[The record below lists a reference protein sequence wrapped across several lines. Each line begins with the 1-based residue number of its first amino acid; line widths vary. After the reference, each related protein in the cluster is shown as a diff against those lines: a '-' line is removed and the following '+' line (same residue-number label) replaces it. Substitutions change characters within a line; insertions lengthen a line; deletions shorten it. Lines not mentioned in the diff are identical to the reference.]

1 MTEKNSLSSPEKNEK
16 KGFWSGIIK
25 TKNHTDNDADSLKTE
40 EKLTAEN
47 KNTNTSEDET
57 LKSTNQPH
65 KFGFPGKPFD
75 RNNPIRFGFLAASGA
90 LIAFIVYTQLGKLTE
105 TLIWIVTAAFISLGL
120 EPIVQKLMSKGLK
133 RGLSLGIVLFS
144 LLIVFGVFFSILVPT
159 IINQITQLVEH
170 MPTYVQS
177 MLNSSWFHD
186 LDHRFS
192 IRQNIENNAEKLI
205 NEFTSSAGSL
215 AGTLVGAGAAVS
227 HILLSTFMIL
237 IFTVYFLISMPAFK
251 AFMYR
256 IAPASRRERFKV
268 LSEEVIQGVGGYV
281 TGQATI
287 AIINATVAG
296 TLMTILHIPFRA
308 LLISLVAIFAF
319 IPLIGPTIALITVT
333 SIALTL
339 GWQIALIYAIC
350 YLIYLQLEGYVLS
363 PIVMKKVVEVPP
375 VVSIVSIVIGGNL
388 LGVLGAVIAIP
399 TAAAAQLF
407 FREVIIPRQDQQ

>member
-1 MTEKNSLSSPEKNEK
+1 MTEKNSLSDPDKSEK
-16 KGFWSGIIK
+16 KGFLSGIIK
-25 TKNHTDNDADSLKTE
+25 TKKHADNDAAPLKTE
-40 EKLTAEN
+40 EKLVTDN
-47 KNTNTSEDET
+47 KSTTN
-57 LKSTNQPH
+57 KSTNQPH

-75 RNNPIRFGFLAASGA
+75 KNNPVRFGFLVTSGA
-90 LIAFIVYTQLGKLTE
+90 LAAFIIYTQLDKLTE
-105 TLIWIVTAAFISLGL
+105 TIIWIVTAAFISLGM
-120 EPIVQKLMSKGLK
+120 EPIVQKLTDKGLK
-133 RGLSLGIVLFS
+133 RGLSLGIVLFG
-144 LLIVFGVFFSILVPT
+144 LLIAFSVFFSILVPT
-159 IINQITQLVEH
+159 IVNQITQLVEH
-170 MPTYVQS
+170 MPTYIQN
-177 MLNSSWFHD
+177 MLNSSWFHN

-205 NEFTSSAGSL
+205 KEFTSSASSL
-215 AGTLVGAGAAVS
+215 AGTLIGAGTAVS
-227 HILLSTFMIL
+227 HVLLSTFMIL

-287 AIINATVAG
+287 AIINAAIAG
-296 TLMTILHIPFRA
+296 TLMTILNIPFRA

-333 SIALTL
+333 SIALTV
-339 GWQIALIYAIC
+339 GWQTALIYAIC
-350 YLIYLQLEGYVLS
+350 YLIYLQIEGYVLS
-363 PIVMKKVVEVPP
+363 PIVMKKAVEVPP

-399 TAAAAQLF
+399 TAAAAQLL
-407 FREVIIPRQDQQ
+407 FREVIIPRQDKQ